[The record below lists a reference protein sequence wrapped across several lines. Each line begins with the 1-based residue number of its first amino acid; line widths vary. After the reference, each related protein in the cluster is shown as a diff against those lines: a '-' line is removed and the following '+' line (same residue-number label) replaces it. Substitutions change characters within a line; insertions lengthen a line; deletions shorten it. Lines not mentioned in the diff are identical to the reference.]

1 LYRLRDAREGL
12 PMNITRALHDERGI
26 ALPMALMTLLLLTTL
41 MLAFAVLSQTE
52 PVIAANQLRVAQARS
67 LAESGFE
74 RALWALSE
82 GNANPGAANSLA
94 NPLPGTGV
102 VAVTAPAPYDGSQFL
117 TTDTGGFL
125 VTVSTPD
132 PVGSPDIRQIVSI
145 GYTPTNALTDTR
157 PKAHR
162 RIQANV
168 SVLPD
173 MGLEPPCALCVKGGL
188 DIGGSSLIDSTQDT
202 SCGNKVGSYSAGNTD
217 RSGSASIRG
226 AGDTTYNEEGFDFK
240 QNQDPASFNNFT
252 FSNTNLDA
260 LKELAKKNG
269 TYYGPG
275 YPNGGTGPPVSSP
288 AWTGAVTFNAS
299 NQVNNGIVFV
309 DTADGTNIPTDLS
322 AQTPSNFAN
331 VTVHGNPFSGQPGAL
346 GGTSTGND
354 FSGWMIVNGTLSISG
369 NMGIS
374 GMVYAVNDFTYNG
387 TGTGG
392 IRGLAI
398 SQNIRDTTQT
408 AISDDSSA
416 GGNSRI
422 TFNCSN
428 ARNRDLIPTTF
439 ALVPGSYRELAD

>member
-1 LYRLRDAREGL
+1 MKLMRRL
-12 PMNITRALHDERGI
+12 NDERGI
-26 ALPMALMTLLLLTTL
+26 ALPMAMMTLLLLTTL
-41 MLAFAVLSQTE
+41 TLAFTVLSQTE

-67 LAESGFE
+67 LAESGYE

-82 GNANPGAANSLA
+82 GNATPGAANTLA

-102 VAVTAPAPYDGSQFL
+102 VAVTGPAPYDGSQLL

-132 PVGSPDIRQIVSI
+132 PVGSPNIRRIVST
-145 GYTPTNALTDTR
+145 GYAPTNALTDTR
-157 PKAHR
+157 PRAHR

-188 DIGGSSLIDSTQDT
+188 DIGGSALVDATQDT

-226 AGDTTYNEEGFDFK
+226 AGDTVYNQEGPDFR
-240 QNQDPASFNNFT
+240 QNQDQASFNHFT
-252 FSNTNLDA
+252 FSSENLDA

-288 AWTGAVTFNAS
+288 AWDGAITFNAS
-299 NQVNNGIVFV
+299 NQVDNGIVFV
-309 DTADGTNIPTDLS
+309 DTADGKNIPTDLA
-322 AQTPSNFAN
+322 AQTPSKFAD
-331 VTVHGNPFSGQPGAL
+331 VRVHGNPFTGRPGAL
-346 GGTSTGND
+346 GGTAAPGD

-369 NMGIS
+369 NMAIN
-374 GMVYAVNDFTYNG
+374 GMVYAVNDFTYHG

-398 SQNIRDTTQT
+398 SQNIRDTTAT
-408 AISDDSSA
+408 AVSDDSA
-416 GGNSRI
+416 TGGNSRI
-422 TFNCSN
+422 TFNCAN
-428 ARNRDLIPTTF
+428 ARNRSLIPTTF
-439 ALVPGSYRELAD
+439 ALVPGSYREVAD

>member
-1 LYRLRDAREGL
+1 MNRMRRLQ
-12 PMNITRALHDERGI
+12 DERGV
-26 ALPMALMTLLLLTTL
+26 ALPMAMMILLLLTTL
-41 MLAFAVLSQTE
+41 MLAFAILAQTE
-52 PVIAANQLRVAQARS
+52 PVIAANQLRVAQARA

-82 GNANPGAANSLA
+82 GNANPGATSSLA

-102 VAVTAPAPYDGSQFL
+102 VAVTAPAPYDGSQLL
-117 TTDTGGFL
+117 TADTGGFL

-132 PVGSPDIRQIVSI
+132 PVGSPSIRRIVSV
-145 GYTPTNALTDTR
+145 GYTPTNSALDTR

-162 RIQANV
+162 RIQADV

-188 DIGGSSLIDSTQDT
+188 DIGGHSLIDSTQDT

-217 RSGSASIRG
+217 RTGSASIRG
-226 AGDTTYNEEGFDFK
+226 AGDTTYNQEGPDFR
-240 QNQDPASFNNFT
+240 QNQDPASFNDFT
-252 FSNTNLDA
+252 FSNNNLDA
-260 LKELAKKNG
+260 LKLLAKKNG
-269 TYYGPG
+269 TYFGPG

-288 AWTGAVTFNAS
+288 AWSGSIMFNSS
-299 NQVNNGIVFV
+299 NKVDNGIVFV
-309 DTADGTNIPTDLS
+309 DTVNGVNIPVDLA
-322 AQTPSNFAN
+322 AQTPSYFAD
-331 VTVHGNPFSGQPGAL
+331 VSIHGNPFTGNPGAL
-346 GGTSTGND
+346 GGPSSGGDFTG
-354 FSGWMIVNGTLSISG
+354 WLIVNGTLSISG
-369 NMGIS
+369 NMMIN

-408 AISDDSSA
+408 AISDDSSS

-422 TFNCSN
+422 TFNCAN
-428 ARNRDLIPTTF
+428 ARNRHIIPTTF
-439 ALVPGSYRELAD
+439 TLVSGSYREIAD